1 MGRPV
6 DRPTGAP
13 GARSC
18 EPAIDGSDARRQG
31 GGNVSV
37 DDEQLVA
44 RAQAGDRV
52 AFEELVR
59 RHADRLHAV
68 VLRLAGDRHE
78 AEEVTQEAFLRA
90 WRGIRDFKGDAR
102 FFTWLYRIGV
112 NEARRRAQRRP
123 SAGAVTSLEAQAI
136 EPRDRGPGPE
146 RAVEQTDLR
155 AALEAAVRDLD
166 PDYRAP
172 LVLRDIEGLS
182 TAEAAAIIG
191 LGEAAL
197 KSRLH
202 RARLAV
208 RAAVDSYLPDH
219 EET

>member
-1 MGRPV
+1 M
-6 DRPTGAP
+6 
-13 GARSC
+13 
-18 EPAIDGSDARRQG
+18 
-31 GGNVSV
+31 

-44 RAQAGDRV
+44 RAQAGERV

-59 RHADRLHAV
+59 RHADRLHAI
-68 VLRLAGDRHE
+68 VLRLARDRHE

-90 WRGIRDFKGDAR
+90 WRGIRGFKGRRALLHLAVSHR
-102 FFTWLYRIGV
+102 V

-136 EPRDRGPGPE
+136 EPRDPRPGPE
-146 RAVEQTDLR
+146 RTVERTDLR

-166 PDYRAP
+166 PEYRAP

-182 TAEAAAIIG
+182 TAEAAAIMG

-197 KSRLH
+197 KSRLR
-202 RARLAV
+202 RARLSV
-208 RAAVDSYLPDH
+208 RAAVDSYLPSEDGP
-219 EET
+219 E